1 MPRESGGGFKIILWL
16 LGPQEKSYGN
26 AAEVTGELF
35 LFFFNIPNHK
45 AWSWEK
51 AVIVRTVAIFWLA
64 TKHPVKNTNEI

>member
-51 AVIVRTVAIFWLA
+51 AIIVRTVAIFWLA
-64 TKHPVKNTNEI
+64 TKHPGKNTNEI